1 LDIRSLEH
9 IKKLVIIAMFS
20 DDDLME
26 QFVLKGGNALDIIH
40 KIALRAS
47 VDIDLSIEKDF
58 EKENIAIIKEK
69 ISRVLQNTFR
79 EQGYK
84 IFDLTFNQRPAQM
97 SRDMENFWGG
107 YRVEFKIIESEKYK
121 RFGNDRNALR
131 RNATVVGRNQKKKFS
146 IDISKF
152 EYCIPREERDIE
164 GYTIYVYTP
173 EMIVLEKMRA
183 ICQQMG
189 EYAQIVRNPSQSAR
203 ARDFFDIYTV
213 LNHFDIDLTAN
224 ENVKLLKNIFL
235 AKRVPLKLL
244 GKIQDH
250 REYHRPDFDAV
261 IATVKPEIELKDF
274 DFYFDYVVERCKA
287 LKPLWEI

>member
-1 LDIRSLEH
+1 
-9 IKKLVIIAMFS
+9 MFS

-58 EKENIAIIKEK
+58 EKENIVIIKEK

-79 EQGYK
+79 EEGYEV
-84 IFDLTFNQRPAQM
+84 FDLTFNQRPAQM
-97 SRDMENFWGG
+97 SREMKNFWGG
-107 YRVEFKIIESEKYK
+107 YRIEFKIIESDKYK
-121 RFGNDRNALR
+121 RFGNDRKALR
-131 RNATVVGRNQKKKFS
+131 RNATVVGRNQKKKFF

-152 EYCIPREERDIE
+152 EYCIPKEERDIE

-183 ICQQMG
+183 ICQQMR

-224 ENVKLLKNIFL
+224 ENIELLKNIFL

-261 IATVKPEIELKDF
+261 IATVKPEIDLKDF
-274 DFYFDYVVERCKA
+274 DFYFDYVVERCKV